1 MKQSGNNSSKGIEM
15 RRTNN
20 PNVICPDDLYSQ
32 EELLRMEEAAFLEEQ
47 IESINKELQRL
58 DSECNGA
65 DNAGDYQQVSKIESR
80 MEDLIE
86 IQNHLQAKIEYLSDP
101 DARDVVRHPTV
112 VHRFD

>member
-1 MKQSGNNSSKGIEM
+1 M

-32 EELLRMEEAAFLEEQ
+32 EELLRMEEISFLEEQ
-47 IESINKELQRL
+47 ILTISRDLMRL
-58 DSECNGA
+58 DYECNEA
-65 DNAGDYQQVSKIESR
+65 SKSGDHDLVIKIETR

-86 IQNHLQAKIEYLSDP
+86 IQDHLQGKIEYLSDP

-112 VHRFD
+112 VHRFNC

>member
-1 MKQSGNNSSKGIEM
+1 MPLFGNNSSKGINM

-80 MEDLIE
+80 MEDLID
-86 IQNHLQAKIEYLSDP
+86 LQITLQDQIDRLSIVD
-101 DARDVVRHPTV
+101 
-112 VHRFD
+112 